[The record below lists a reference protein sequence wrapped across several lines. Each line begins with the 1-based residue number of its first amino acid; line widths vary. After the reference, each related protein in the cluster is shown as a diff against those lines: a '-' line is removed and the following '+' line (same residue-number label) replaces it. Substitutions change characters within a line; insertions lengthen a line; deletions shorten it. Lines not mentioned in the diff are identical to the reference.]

1 MKECHKKEIRIHE
14 VDEASF
20 QTILTSFYTGFLSV
34 CSQCV
39 IRILKTGKFLKLF
52 AAQFCET
59 LIYNVRLGLKILQ
72 IFLFQSSIFNHP
84 LFDFIS
90 VNTDL

>member
-39 IRILKTGKFLKLF
+39 IRILKTGKNLNLRHTYAFVVFSQAVCSSSVRIESTTF
-52 AAQFCET
+52 A
-59 LIYNVRLGLKILQ
+59 
-72 IFLFQSSIFNHP
+72 
-84 LFDFIS
+84 
-90 VNTDL
+90 